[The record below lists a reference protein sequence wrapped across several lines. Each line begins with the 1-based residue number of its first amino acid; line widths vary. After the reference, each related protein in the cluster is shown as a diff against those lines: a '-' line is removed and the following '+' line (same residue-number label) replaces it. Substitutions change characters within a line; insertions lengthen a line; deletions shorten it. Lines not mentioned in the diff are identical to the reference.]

1 MKSNLFLNLS
11 APGGRVA
18 DYRFADLG
26 ELMKSNRLAPWYG
39 DRKTITPH
47 PDDPL
52 EKASTRLSRYTL
64 KCPLTIGSTT
74 IFNMVSSPN
83 YILLA
88 PFKYVDLKNAL
99 PLTHV

>member
-1 MKSNLFLNLS
+1 MHGSLKSKLFLNLS

-39 DRKTITPH
+39 KRNTIAPH
-47 PDDPL
+47 SDDPL
-52 EKASTRLSRYTL
+52 EKASTRLSQYTL

-74 IFNMVSSPN
+74 IFNMVSYPN
-83 YILLA
+83 
-88 PFKYVDLKNAL
+88 
-99 PLTHV
+99 